1 MNVQRTAGR
10 GGGLGRDCGAW
21 RGDWAGG
28 RGEWRDL
35 PVSRYPL
42 LRAGHGSGNLRLIGK
57 ALAIHEALAP
67 FGGVGQSGLGGRSG
81 GDSNIEEYT
90 ERRWLT
96 MTPGPRITPIEIK
109 LKQGW
114 AMIAFGVWR

>member
-1 MNVQRTAGR
+1 
-10 GGGLGRDCGAW
+10 
-21 RGDWAGG
+21 
-28 RGEWRDL
+28 
-35 PVSRYPL
+35 
-42 LRAGHGSGNLRLIGK
+42 
-57 ALAIHEALAP
+57 
-67 FGGVGQSGLGGRSG
+67 VGQSGLGGRSG

-96 MTPGPRITPIEIK
+96 KTPGPRITPIEIK